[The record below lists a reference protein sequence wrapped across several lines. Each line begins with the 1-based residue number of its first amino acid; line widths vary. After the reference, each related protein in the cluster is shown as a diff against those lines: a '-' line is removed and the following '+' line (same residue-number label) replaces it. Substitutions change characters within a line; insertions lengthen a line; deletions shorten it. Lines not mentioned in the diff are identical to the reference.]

1 MPIAIVTLAEAGGP
15 DTFYEAET
23 RYRGHVSVVGP
34 GHSLQTSNLS
44 WKDAGPYRAHM
55 NLRSSRITRTREY
68 QLQFYALSSIRKL
81 GHPEARCVRQRPL
94 LERDVI
100 TTQFCAGAPTRPSRE
115 QLARPRVTLSSRIGE
130 SGHCIF
136 ILTCEAESRGG
147 SVTYSWLPLGPRTV
161 VSRGG
166 SVLSVSSRLRD
177 RALTFTCVVKNP
189 VSNSSSLPVSVPS
202 SCPGP
207 GILGGDTVGET
218 VTGLLG
224 DLAILPLE
232 VPVGQEVEKV
242 TWSSGELVAIMQA
255 GPGGQRVLAAG
266 SQAPYSRRWSAL
278 HRGYSLQIRPLRL
291 QDSGLYRAWITLPAE
306 SPDQHHQGFHPARLR
321 EAAGAQYHCQL
332 PDHEGWG
339 LLHHPDLLPVT
350 GRRGCSVQMGTPW
363 PGGSYVP
370 WGNHSPCLLET
381 RGQRQLSLHG

>member
-34 GHSLQTSNLS
+34 GHSLQISNLS
-44 WKDAGPYRAHM
+44 WKDAGPYRAHT

-68 QLQFYALSSIRKL
+68 QLQVY
-81 GHPEARCVRQRPL
+81 
-94 LERDVI
+94 
-100 TTQFCAGAPTRPSRE
+100 E

-130 SGHCIF
+130 SGRCIF

-147 SVTYSWLPLGPRTV
+147 SVTYSCLPLGPRTV

-189 VSNSSSLPVSVPS
+189 VSTSSSLPVSVPS
-202 SCPGP
+202 SCP
-207 GILGGDTVGET
+207 
-218 VTGLLG
+218 
-224 DLAILPLE
+224 
-232 VPVGQEVEKV
+232 
-242 TWSSGELVAIMQA
+242 
-255 GPGGQRVLAAG
+255 
-266 SQAPYSRRWSAL
+266 
-278 HRGYSLQIRPLRL
+278 H
-291 QDSGLYRAWITLPAE
+291 
-306 SPDQHHQGFHPARLR
+306 
-321 EAAGAQYHCQL
+321 
-332 PDHEGWG
+332 HEGWG
-339 LLHHPDLLPVT
+339 LLHHPDLLPAT

-381 RGQRQLSLHG
+381 RGQRQLSLHGQQPGASSPLTLLNSLLGNPFPCLPVFPFFSSPPFTPVPNLWSLFHSASFLPCSLKKEFLIFSILGALQIEQIDFDKWRSQEEECERGHLVGHRDEEFCTWAPPANIS